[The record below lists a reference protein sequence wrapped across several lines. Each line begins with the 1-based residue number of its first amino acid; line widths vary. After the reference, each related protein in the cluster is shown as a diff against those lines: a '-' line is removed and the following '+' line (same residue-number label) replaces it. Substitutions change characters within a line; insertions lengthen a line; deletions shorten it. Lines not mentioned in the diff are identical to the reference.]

1 MKIYTEVVI
10 DMDTCEVVSEESFD
24 YDGPMAMCG
33 GDPGDNDE
41 YAAAQEK
48 IDAMNALG
56 PNLTSSFESMQKQF
70 NAMTAV
76 YDNQKTTAD
85 NRYDLAGNAKDR
97 ADALYEAQTGEG
109 GFIDRTLD
117 TATSQY
123 EQAGRRKGE
132 QDRQAGAAVSAA
144 IRGTGE
150 KSRRAAGKASTMA
163 RSQAA
168 KSGLAGA
175 GSQGADLSDIYR
187 DSAMATTATSEG
199 YKKAIYAS
207 SDAYETA
214 GYTMDAATLAAD
226 KATFGAGQA
235 QGAAAD
241 AFTEAG
247 YAKDTAMQNI
257 AMNAAQMTGKMEQD
271 VNNMLTSFYQAT
283 GVEYGGTVNQA
294 SGGDWLTGGSIYKTE
309 YSDVEG
315 DWGDDGVFNPDDI
328 TGG

>member
-1 MKIYTEVVI
+1 MKIYNEVVI
-10 DMDTCEVVSEESFD
+10 DMNTGETVYEDSFE

-33 GDPGDNDE
+33 GDPGNDDD

-48 IDAMNALG
+48 IDANNALG
-56 PNLTSSFESMQKQF
+56 PKLTASFESMQTQF
-70 NAMTAV
+70 DAMTAV
-76 YDNQKTTAD
+76 YEDQKTTAD
-85 NRYDLAGNAKDR
+85 NRYTLAGNANQRAKD
-97 ADALYEAQTGEG
+97 LYAEQTGEG
-109 GFIDRTLD
+109 GWIDQALG

-123 EQAGRRKGE
+123 EQAGRRRDESG
-132 QDRQAGAAVSAA
+132 RQAGAAVKAA

-150 KSRRAAGKASTMA
+150 KSRRAATKASSMA

-187 DSAMATTATSEG
+187 DSAMATTATGEG
-199 YKKAIYAS
+199 YKKAMYAAG
-207 SDAYETA
+207 DAYETA

-226 KATFGAGQA
+226 KATFGAEQA
-235 QGAAAD
+235 LGTAED
-241 AFTEAG
+241 AYTEAR

-257 AMNAAQMTGKMEQD
+257 DMATAQMTGKMEQD
-271 VNNMLTSFYQAT
+271 IQSMLTSFYQAT
-283 GVEYGGTVNQA
+283 GVEYGGSVNQA
-294 SGGDWLTGGSIYKTE
+294 SGGDWFTGGSIYKTD

-315 DWGDDGVFNPDDI
+315 TYTTVDTDDI